1 MYTTCPTYICLE
13 NHQKPPPKS
22 ITCPESGSPCKLNN
36 GRVVKSGY
44 IEYCDTPLC
53 GTWEKENKCATMHCL
68 NIGEN
73 DPEKPKCIGTA
84 DQGCINDQ
92 GILVTAGTTEMCQ
105 LPACTELTI
114 DEVCAGQCQTGN
126 GYPIEEF
133 SCNGARCKNATSKLW
148 QNETGGE
155 TMPPRPCSKLTDW
168 AWEKPGSKKTCLN
181 EKDEQPKLTRTCKKI
196 NLNLK
201 K

>member
-1 MYTTCPTYICLE
+1 
-13 NHQKPPPKS
+13 
-22 ITCPESGSPCKLNN
+22 
-36 GRVVKSGY
+36 
-44 IEYCDTPLC
+44 
-53 GTWEKENKCATMHCL
+53 MHCL

-133 SCNGARCKNATSKLW
+133 SCNGARCKMLP
-148 QNETGGE
+148 QNFGKMKQRGGQC
-155 TMPPRPCSKLTDW
+155 PQDP
-168 AWEKPGSKKTCLN
+168 AAN
-181 EKDEQPKLTRTCKKI
+181 
-196 NLNLK
+196 
-201 K
+201 